1 MKKENLIKDL
11 KFHKKKVKSIK
22 NELKKIKDQEKRIGF
37 KWYDN

>member
-1 MKKENLIKDL
+1 MSKQLKKDL

-22 NELKKIKDQEKRIGF
+22 SKLKKIESTKTRIGF